1 MLIELDDLLNLLQQK
16 EQEEAGPQRVKPLAL
31 ALPLALAPPYL
42 VARLQAVGRLPV
54 ALLLLVPEPLL
65 DKGHLVASFVFAV
78 ELVLVDLPSR

>member
-31 ALPLALAPPYL
+31 APPCL
-42 VARLQAVGRLPV
+42 VARLQAVERLPV
-54 ALLLLVPEPLL
+54 APLLVPEPLL
-65 DKGHLVASFVFAV
+65 DKGHLVASYVFAV